1 MCVCV
6 YTLFFLFFSIV
17 VYQRTLMYPLCHP
30 VSPRCLFTL
39 SVIVTSAN
47 PSPPLRS
54 SPTVFPLATTSLF
67 CISMSR
73 FLFCKWVHL
82 CHSLDSTYKQHQTVF
97 VFLILTHFT
106 EYDNGELHPGCY
118 KWHYFVLFMAE

>member
-30 VSPRCLFTL
+30 VCPRCLFTL

-47 PSPPLRS
+47 PSPPLCS

-82 CHSLDSTYKQHQTVF
+82 CRSLDSTYKQHQTVF

-106 EYDNGELHPGCY
+106 
-118 KWHYFVLFMAE
+118 